1 MKIETLLPLGKLDP
15 GLREPDTPLNIAEFA
30 ERAAV
35 AERVGLDAVL
45 VEETKDDPFQLL
57 ALGATQTS
65 TIGLGTSV
73 AMAFPRSPTVTAMS
87 AWSMSKVS
95 NGRFVLGLGTQVRAH
110 IERRYSAEF
119 DHPGPRLADYVRALR
134 AIFAAFQTGEP
145 LRYDGDFFHHTLVPR
160 EWSPGPID
168 HPDIPIFVSAVGPWM
183 LRMAGELADGI
194 HVHPFHSRQYLDE
207 VVLPKVAEGATR
219 AGRDPTAVDLAIP
232 VFTIVGDTEEEKAPW
247 RDRAR
252 AQIAFYGSTR
262 NYALQFDL
270 LGFEGTSARLND
282 RLKAGD
288 LRGMAELIT
297 DEMLDLYA
305 VESTWDGLSDRLL
318 DRYGDLARRLVF
330 YFAELAHR
338 RGGTT
343 FDRLGEVAD
352 DLRRRTSGKPNRTDR

>member
-1 MKIETLLPLGKLDP
+1 MDVDFIAAG
-15 GLREPDTPLNIAEFA
+15 GRLREVQALSRDASAAGFSGIVFA
-30 ERAAV
+30 ESGRTAY
-35 AERVGLDAVL
+35 L
-45 VEETKDDPFQLL
+45 
-57 ALGATQTS
+57 
-65 TIGLGTSV
+65 SV
-73 AMAFPRSPTVTAMS
+73 AAAALATDDLDLNTGIAVAFPRSPMITAKV
-87 AWSMSKVS
+87 AWELADASG
-95 NGRFVLGLGTQVRAH
+95 GRFTLGLGTQVRAH

-145 LRYDGDFFHHTLVPR
+145 LRYDGDFFHHTLLPR